1 MQWISQV
8 KLKAATH
15 HAIVVLLLNIIA
27 HWVNNLIDT
36 RAEGVGRGRWTNH
49 TLLSAH
55 HVCCEHSEVLVV
67 QQHQLKWSLMH
78 RAMTAQS
85 NARERQ
91 PQCLIQCG
99 CICIVGCK
107 TWHTWWARVN
117 VIRAQQPLP
126 PFQKQSLQI
135 YIKANAHSTSY
146 FGYGDGTNV
155 LYFLVFSAL
164 CETPLLWLEGKASVA
179 HCINAPGVNEG
190 SLPSLTSQ

>member
-36 RAEGVGRGRWTNH
+36 RAEGVGRGRWANH

-135 YIKANAHSTSY
+135 YISKLTRTVLVILAMGMAQMCCI
-146 FGYGDGTNV
+146 FGLFCTLWNTFAMAWRQGQCGT
-155 LYFLVFSAL
+155 LYK
-164 CETPLLWLEGKASVA
+164 C
-179 HCINAPGVNEG
+179 PGG
-190 SLPSLTSQ
+190 